1 MVIYHSDHDMAL
13 HQGDVRAVLAD
24 MAADS
29 VNCIVT
35 SPPYYGLRDYGVGG
49 QIGLEA
55 SPMEYVETMRT
66 VFAEA
71 RRVLTDDGVL
81 WLNLGDT
88 YSTRVAVRASSHQ
101 DGLNGAE
108 YTKDWTRGKGR
119 GLTRMP
125 TFLPEKNLMGI
136 PWRVAF
142 ALQDDGWILRND
154 IIWRKTNGMPESVT
168 DRLANKHEYLF
179 LFSKSR
185 SYWFDLDS
193 IREARSAATEAR
205 YQYAFKANSNPASAT
220 NHLADGGM
228 MPERIRAAATGSKA
242 DGSNLRPD
250 GQRHANEHPNGKNPG
265 DVWSIPTAP
274 FPGAH
279 FATFPPE
286 IPRRC
291 ILAGCPDGSTVLDPF
306 TGSGTTGMVARQL
319 GRKFVGIELNPDY
332 CDLAVKR
339 IGEPVLEFKATS

>member
-1 MVIYHSDHDMAL
+1 MSTEPFFVDHDVTL
-13 HQGDVRAVLAD
+13 YCGDAAETLAQLP
-24 MAADS
+24 AQS

-35 SPPYYGLRDYGVGG
+35 SPPYFGLRDYGIEG
-49 QIGLEA
+49 QLGLEA
-55 SPMEYVETMRT
+55 SPLEYVEKLADTLD
-66 VFAEA
+66 VAGDA
-71 RRVLTDDGVL
+71 LAHDGVM

-88 YSTRVAVRASSHQ
+88 YSTRVAARTSSHQ

-108 YTKDWTRGKGR
+108 YTKDWTRDKALGR
-119 GLTRMP
+119 TRMP

-142 ALQDDGWILRND
+142 ALQDRGWILRND

-168 DRLANKHEYLF
+168 DRLASKHEYLF

-228 MPERIRAAATGSKA
+228 ITNASE
-242 DGSNLRPD
+242 L
-250 GQRHANEHPNGKNPG
+250 GKNPG

-291 ILAGCPDGSTVLDPF
+291 ILAGCPADGVVLDPF
-306 TGSGTTGMVARQL
+306 AGSGTTLMVARQL
-319 GRKFVGIELNPDY
+319 GRKSIGVELNPDY
-332 CDLAVKR
+332 CALAVDR
-339 IGEPVLEFKATS
+339 IGPSVLDFEGAL